1 MVEIECHKCGTVFTP
16 HQSIDTN
23 NYDGEVVCPK
33 CKSLLH
39 VKLVKGKLQKR
50 KVVDKGK
57 ITITADQYAMA
68 ARELL
73 EAREEER
80 KLLGEDAPRPPVST
94 DDKPP

>member
-1 MVEIECHKCGTVFTP
+1 MVEIECLVCGTVFTP
-16 HQSIDTN
+16 HQCIDTN

-57 ITITADQYAMA
+57 ITFTADDYAMA
-68 ARELL
+68 ARELR
-73 EAREEER
+73 EAMEEEG
-80 KLLGEDAPRPPVST
+80 KLLVEDAPKPPVST
-94 DDKPP
+94 DDKPS